1 MWITEYVF
9 YNSIDILLGVDDNG
23 TVQLNGAGA
32 VDGEEDFND
41 RQVKKYFIHILR
53 NINHYL

>member
-1 MWITEYVF
+1 MF